1 MSEKTEAVIT
11 NDTGEKIA
19 KALERI
25 ATAREQLVNSNA
37 IAKLSIGSVTSGF
50 EAFAAINNG
59 RLDFVL
65 PRGEKGEKGD
75 TGAAGPKGEPGA
87 TGSTG
92 PRVQKALPEMP
103 VRRGRK
109 AKKVTPA
116 KKAKREKKVKK
127 VTLAHRE
134 LKVIHRHLKL
144 EPSLPGARPRR
155 PLRMEN

>member
-75 TGAAGPKGEPGA
+75 TGAAGPKG
-87 TGSTG
+87 
-92 PRVQKALPEMP
+92 
-103 VRRGRK
+103 
-109 AKKVTPA
+109 
-116 KKAKREKKVKK
+116 
-127 VTLAHRE
+127 
-134 LKVIHRHLKL
+134 
-144 EPSLPGARPRR
+144 
-155 PLRMEN
+155 